1 MLNRIHK
8 ATNPY
13 SSSKR
18 TLLTTISIHNVYS
31 HASKIQS
38 VSRCRFML
46 ISATGIIRA
55 RRYFRTSTI
64 LKTSPRQTKMSK
76 RPPYIMNVDLM
87 MKTIRSCLLKEMRIN
102 AVVNVLTLNGVNLLI
117 IVVRINGAI

>member
-1 MLNRIHK
+1 
-8 ATNPY
+8 
-13 SSSKR
+13 
-18 TLLTTISIHNVYS
+18 
-31 HASKIQS
+31 
-38 VSRCRFML
+38 
-46 ISATGIIRA
+46 
-55 RRYFRTSTI
+55 
-64 LKTSPRQTKMSK
+64 MSK